1 MEQKVFNRPRPDA
14 TLPRNAFPRGNKLK
28 FNFSHGMILPTLAK
42 PCVGGSKIS
51 INLKAFCRSFPVNTS
66 AFTSTRVYTD
76 VYCVPLR
83 QLFTQF
89 GQFKTKTNDNHST
102 LMPSVPTSLPKL
114 SRADLTTVLSN
125 PNNIDDI
132 HGYDFEDGAE
142 RICELL
148 NTGAGYG
155 FNYDC
160 GDLNMLLPA
169 AYQKICF
176 DHYRNTMYEANDP
189 EAYNLDQFA
198 SSGVISTAAAT
209 KMLTIRYCNYK
220 KDYFSNIYPSLNY
233 LASSAN
239 GMQSQWSIP
248 SSVVGHKFFD
258 TYYNYDVD
266 NSSPSSTVSMNS
278 VVQNGGQF
286 TSNNFSVQSLRAAF
300 ALDKLVRAS
309 SYAPQHVKDQYE
321 ARYGFRPKGYSMEES
336 YRLGSF
342 AFDVV
347 FNEVVSV
354 ADTYDSQ
361 NDEGQPLG
369 NIGGKGIGGSDWQ
382 DVIDYKCE
390 DDCIIM
396 AVTYAIPSTSYDA
409 LGVDKFNQKFLPTD
423 FFQPEFM
430 DLGMQPV
437 ELKELFGSNVTALNN
452 IILGYQPRYSEYKVG
467 IDRNCGLFRYG
478 NQLQAFTMHGRSN
491 YPISGQSGL
500 QASFFKVNPS
510 DSDSIFV
517 NQFNGQQAN
526 DQFFGIFEFAFA
538 CVAPMSVH
546 GQPRL

>member
-14 TLPRNAFPRGNKLK
+14 SLPRNAFPRGNKIK

-102 LMPSVPTSLPKL
+102 LMPVVPASLPKL

-125 PNNIDDI
+125 PNNISDI
-132 HGYDFEDGAE
+132 HGFDFEDGAE

-160 GDLNMLLPA
+160 GDLNMLMPA

-198 SSGVISTAAAT
+198 SSGVISTGAAT

-248 SSVVGHKFFD
+248 SSVIGAVTGS
-258 TYYNYDVD
+258 YDVD
-266 NSSPSSTVSMNS
+266 NASPSTRVRFGVNNS
-278 VVQNGGQF
+278 LAVG
-286 TSNNFSVQSLRAAF
+286 SVQQLRAAF

-321 ARYGFRPKGYSMEES
+321 ARYGFRPKGYSMDES

-342 AFDVV
+342 AFDVI

-369 NIGGKGIGGSDWQ
+369 NIGGKGIGGSDCQ
-382 DVIDYKCE
+382 DVID
-390 DDCIIM
+390 
-396 AVTYAIPSTSYDA
+396 
-409 LGVDKFNQKFLPTD
+409 
-423 FFQPEFM
+423 
-430 DLGMQPV
+430 
-437 ELKELFGSNVTALNN
+437 
-452 IILGYQPRYSEYKVG
+452 
-467 IDRNCGLFRYG
+467 
-478 NQLQAFTMHGRSN
+478 
-491 YPISGQSGL
+491 
-500 QASFFKVNPS
+500 
-510 DSDSIFV
+510 
-517 NQFNGQQAN
+517 
-526 DQFFGIFEFAFA
+526 
-538 CVAPMSVH
+538 
-546 GQPRL
+546 